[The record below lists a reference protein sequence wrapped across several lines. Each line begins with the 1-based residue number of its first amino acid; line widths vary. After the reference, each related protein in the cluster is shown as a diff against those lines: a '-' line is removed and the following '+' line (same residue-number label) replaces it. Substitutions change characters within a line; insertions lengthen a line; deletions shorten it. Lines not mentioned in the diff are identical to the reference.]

1 MSHKLL
7 LATTNPGKL
16 REVEAILSGL
26 PVTLVTLRDFPA
38 VPEAVED
45 GETFEENACR
55 KALHYARHTGIWT
68 LADDS
73 GLVVDALG
81 GAPGVLSARYA
92 GVEANDAA
100 NNAKLI
106 ACLAGVAHADRTAR
120 FRCCIAVAIGDRIA
134 ATSSGIIE
142 GRVIDHPRG
151 SNGFGYDPYFFVPQH
166 GLTAAEMPPEL
177 KNSISHRAK
186 ALQAI
191 RPRLDELLAKVR
203 PGADESFV

>member
-1 MSHKLL
+1 MSHTLL

-16 REVEAILSGL
+16 REVEAILAGL
-26 PVTLVTLRDFPA
+26 PVKLRTLRDFPA
-38 VPEAVED
+38 VSEAVED

-55 KALHYARHTGIWT
+55 KALHYARNTGMWT

-92 GVEANDAA
+92 GVEADDAA

-106 ACLAGVAHADRTAR
+106 ACLAGVADADRTAR
-120 FRCCIAVAIGDRIA
+120 FCCCIAVAIGDRIA

-142 GRVIDHPRG
+142 GRIIDHARG
-151 SNGFGYDPYFFVPQH
+151 SNGFGYDPFFLVPQR

-177 KNSISHRAK
+177 KNSISHRAQ

-191 RPRLDELLAKVR
+191 RPRLEQLLVTAQ
-203 PGADESFV
+203 PGANEIFD